1 MSLVPAQ
8 MWQGLAQ
15 SRRRCGRSARLGHHY
30 GSSTAKNT
38 AAALR
43 RLARGT
49 FRSVG
54 LYYEVKL
61 EELTQKYAQKPKPD
75 LKHAAF
81 LFELL
86 EEVRLRGGLSA
97 ESVRGRP
104 IGPSLV

>member
-8 MWQGLAQ
+8 MWQGWAQ
-15 SRRRCGRSARLGHHY
+15 SRRRCGRSARLGQHY
-30 GSSTAKNT
+30 GSS
-38 AAALR
+38 AATT
-43 RLARGT
+43 ARGT